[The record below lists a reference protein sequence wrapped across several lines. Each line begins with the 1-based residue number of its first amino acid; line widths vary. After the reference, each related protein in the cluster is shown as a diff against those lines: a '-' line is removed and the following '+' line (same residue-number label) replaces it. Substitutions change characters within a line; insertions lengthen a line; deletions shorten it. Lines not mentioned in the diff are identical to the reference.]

1 MLFDPEPTQVEYN
14 ILIITTT
21 VFKNK
26 NPDTGPNHLVCIFC
40 VLKLL
45 PGFLNT
51 WQVFITI

>member
-26 NPDTGPNHLVCIFC
+26 NPDTGPNHLVCIF
-40 VLKLL
+40 VYWNYY
-45 PGFLNT
+45 PDF
-51 WQVFITI
+51 